1 MEIIMNALGKMAP
14 SALLIAT
21 FSLVGC
27 GADQTDVLWQTST
40 INALLE
46 GVYSG
51 EVTLAELSRHG
62 DLGIGTFNDLDGEMV
77 VLDGRVYQV
86 RSDGKAG
93 VPPPKTTKTPFA
105 AVTFF
110 EAERTLAVDDPLDYA
125 GLRKFIDGALDT
137 LNVPH
142 AIRIDGTFSTVKVR
156 SVSRQKPPYPRLVE
170 VVKSQPVF
178 EHKSVR
184 GTMVGFRL
192 PGYVRGV
199 NVPGYHL
206 HFLTADRKAGGHV
219 LDFQIKDV
227 QVHLDLTDRFHLV
240 LPRGAKFYQAHLER
254 TTQADV
260 HKVER

>member
-1 MEIIMNALGKMAP
+1 MKTLPANTPTLIICL
-14 SALLIAT
+14 SACLAIG
-21 FSLVGC
+21 GC
-27 GADQTDVLWQTST
+27 GGDQSDVLWQTST

-46 GVYSG
+46 GVYGG
-51 EVTLAELSRHG
+51 EVTVAELSRHG
-62 DLGIGTFNDLDGEMV
+62 NLGIGTFNDLDGEMI

-86 RSDGKAG
+86 RSDGKAA

-110 EAERTLAVDDPLDYA
+110 EAERTLTVDDPLDYA
-125 GLRKFIDGALDT
+125 GLRKFLDDALDT

-142 AIRIDGTFSTVKVR
+142 AIRIDGTFSFVKVR
-156 SVSRQKPPYPRLVE
+156 SVPRQKPPYPRLVE

-178 EHKSVR
+178 EHKNVE

-192 PGYVRGV
+192 PGYLQGV

-219 LDFQIKDV
+219 LDFRIDDV
-227 QVHLDLTDRFHLV
+227 RVQLDLTDRFHLV
-240 LPRGAKFYQAHLER
+240 LPRGGEFYRADLER
-254 TTQADV
+254 TTRADV